1 MKNQW
6 KCFD

>member
-6 KCFD
+6 R

>member
-6 KCFD
+6 RS